1 MAAPH
6 NMLVQC
12 VPLKYVQKVKVNWK
26 PAPFVGFTGV
36 LGSIGWFTAMTLEIA
51 SYVKTLGQLEFVFTL
66 ALTVFYFKE
75 SPSRLELFGMI
86 LVVLGGI
93 VLLLD

>member
-1 MAAPH
+1 
-6 NMLVQC
+6 
-12 VPLKYVQKVKVNWK
+12 
-26 PAPFVGFTGV
+26 
-36 LGSIGWFTAMTLEIA
+36 MTLEIA

-75 SPSRLELFGMI
+75 SPSRRELFGMI